1 MNRDSESSISPM
13 GWVCVPLR
21 MQLGAL
27 FLLAAYNKLVPQ
39 GEGPTSSGPQGF
51 LWTIKAF
58 KFGLP
63 DWMVLAS
70 TFAMPWIELI
80 AAVLLI
86 LGIWTRAA
94 AAVIAALLAMFIV
107 MLLSVIM
114 RKLNVECGCFG
125 DISPFC
131 KGPVGWCH
139 IYQDFVMLAVAVMI
153 MLTPR
158 HGFALSKTG

>member
-39 GEGPTSSGPQGF
+39 GDGPTSSGPQGF

-63 DWMVLAS
+63 DWALAAS
-70 TFAMPWIELI
+70 TFTTPWIELV
-80 AAVLLI
+80 AAILLI
-86 LGIWTRAA
+86 VGVWTRAA

-107 MLLSVIM
+107 MLLSVIV

-139 IYQDFVMLAVAVMI
+139 IAQDLVMLAVATMI
-153 MLTPR
+153 VCTPR
-158 HGFALSKTG
+158 HGLAICKSG

>member
-1 MNRDSESSISPM
+1 MSTDETRSIGPM

-39 GEGPTSSGPQGF
+39 AEGPTSSGPQGF
-51 LWTIKAF
+51 AWTIKAF
-58 KFGLP
+58 KLGLP
-63 DWMVLAS
+63 DWMVMAS
-70 TFAMPWIELI
+70 TFATPWIELV

-86 LGIWTRAA
+86 VGLWTRAA
-94 AAVIAALLAMFIV
+94 AAVIGALLVMFIV
-107 MLLSVIM
+107 MLLWVIM
-114 RKLNVECGCFG
+114 RKMSVECGCFG

-139 IYQDFVMLAVAVMI
+139 IYQDIVMLAVAMMI
-153 MLTPR
+153 VLTRR
-158 HGFALSKTG
+158 HGFALKREG